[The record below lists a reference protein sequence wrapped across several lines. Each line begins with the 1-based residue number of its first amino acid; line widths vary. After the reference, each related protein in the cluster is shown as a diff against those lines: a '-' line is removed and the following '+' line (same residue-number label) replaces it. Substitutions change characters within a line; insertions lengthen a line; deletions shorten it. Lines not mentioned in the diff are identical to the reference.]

1 MIRRTPR
8 STRTDTLFPY
18 TTLVRSSAR
27 RPPGKQNRSRPHPG
41 STRGGTPVQPA
52 RLLDI
57 ASALRQKGC
66 APGPRNRAD
75 RKSVVEGKSVYG
87 RVDIGGRRLIKKKHT
102 NTNIAWRSTRD
113 IITVQHVANNS
124 HHIDT

>member
-57 ASALRQKGC
+57 ASALRQK
-66 APGPRNRAD
+66 RSEER
-75 RKSVVEGKSVYG
+75 
-87 RVDIGGRRLIKKKHT
+87 RVGQECV
-102 NTNIAWRSTRD
+102 STCSSRCSPYPSQ
-113 IITVQHVANNS
+113 ITHPTPS
-124 HHIDT
+124 YCSSPSFHSSPLSPFFLFLLLSSLSSFFFFFL